1 VHRLDEMAAR
11 AGGPH
16 RAASLPRAGTASD
29 LRPPNIRDV
38 ARLAGVSSQ
47 TVSRVLNEHPY
58 VRESTRAQVVAAIDQ
73 LRFLPSRAARTL
85 STRRSGV
92 IGVLAIGTRARHA
105 HEGGARAVEDAA
117 RQRGYHLAAAR
128 LSAGPVDPGLTIQD
142 LLGQDV
148 EGVVVVAPRSAPWSG
163 LCSLL
168 GSVPA
173 VAVTGPGEAC
183 GIPVVQVDRDRGAR
197 MMMRYLIGRGHQR
210 ILHLAGAPGWHDA
223 GSRLSCYRSELRSA
237 ALPAL
242 PAVIGDWTG
251 DSGYAAGRAVI
262 GERAAG
268 GGARL
273 GFTAVFAANDQMAI
287 GLIHAFREAGLDVPG
302 DVSVA
307 GFEDIPEAAHLWPP
321 LTTVRQDFTELGRNC
336 VDQLV
341 GGIRPDG
348 LPRTRQA
355 VDLSPQLVLRSS
367 VAPAQS
373 PTGIA
378 RQGAAGGFGA
388 APG

>member
-1 VHRLDEMAAR
+1 M
-11 AGGPH
+11 
-16 RAASLPRAGTASD
+16 
-29 LRPPNIRDV
+29 
-38 ARLAGVSSQ
+38 
-47 TVSRVLNEHPY
+47 
-58 VRESTRAQVVAAIDQ
+58 
-73 LRFLPSRAARTL
+73 
-85 STRRSGV
+85 
-92 IGVLAIGTRARHA
+92 
-105 HEGGARAVEDAA
+105 
-117 RQRGYHLAAAR
+117 
-128 LSAGPVDPGLTIQD
+128 
-142 LLGQDV
+142 
-148 EGVVVVAPRSAPWSG
+148 
-163 LCSLL
+163 
-168 GSVPA
+168 
-173 VAVTGPGEAC
+173 
-183 GIPVVQVDRDRGAR
+183 
-197 MMMRYLIGRGHQR
+197 
-210 ILHLAGAPGWHDA
+210 
-223 GSRLSCYRSELRSA
+223 
-237 ALPAL
+237 
-242 PAVIGDWTG
+242 
-251 DSGYAAGRAVI
+251 
-262 GERAAG
+262 
-268 GGARL
+268 
-273 GFTAVFAANDQMAI
+273 FAANDQMAI